1 MLANSKE
8 RETTGAIAV
17 LEDVS
22 GLQDQRPAKKFNQEP
37 APQAVAQ
44 SCFLSLFPNRVQAI
58 LRPQG
63 CKTWTTVS
71 KHWRLSDEQI
81 LKAVS
86 GKDATVWGARF
97 DWQTRFGVLDIDP
110 ESKYQSVQ
118 ELAKLTEK
126 LAGVSLT
133 ATPYQSSS
141 RGGWHVYLFLDDWQ
155 NSKEVEETLKAWL
168 RANGYEIRNG
178 QLEIYPCGR
187 GLRLPLQAG
196 FAWLNSDGSIKTRRE
211 ELTTNE
217 AISQFV
223 AGLETRGSNWPKAKK
238 LITTQ
243 LEEIDRQNLDSVQER
258 EERLNIEGF
267 EGFFNYRLITEKYE
281 EGRQYW
287 QTGLTAKGQ
296 RHDAILFVEHY
307 LWHGDESAG
316 VPALPAAQNDE
327 ARYRLIRAW
336 LESKH
341 YGYCN
346 HINRGNWRKV
356 EAQIRRAVKWRRTSG
371 AVQVR
376 TPYLMT
382 DRLIERLIALSRGSC
397 RTWTVE
403 DLKKGNEDREAEAR
417 EKIGA
422 AVQLLIDQG
431 RKVTGRQIMR
441 LTGCSYHTV
450 KRHLDIWKISPVVA
464 LPRAAGE
471 ENSFLD
477 LNLIGSGGTR
487 ALGFEEKDLYPSAVG
502 ADSGD
507 LVTLQEIDVADQRV
521 DFEMVAEPE
530 QPCEL
535 APIVLEPPFLLPG
548 FEPTSELPASRPS
561 PAGCCASL
569 DAGALVRWYSGRAA
583 DVAGGSEP
591 LNLSGLPVWRG
602 RPELFVI
609 SQTYKEAEKQTELL
623 AGEIIFDQAGLMA
636 CDWGYSSANF
646 LPVIIGVHSSSVGL
660 SGFLRN
666 PQELILGAWIVCT
679 RLLVK
684 GLRTLENKGARAPP
698 L

>member
-1 MLANSKE
+1 M
-8 RETTGAIAV
+8 
-17 LEDVS
+17 
-22 GLQDQRPAKKFNQEP
+22 RP
-37 APQAVAQ
+37 VG
-44 SCFLSLFPNRVQAI
+44 R
-58 LRPQG
+58 
-63 CKTWTTVS
+63 KTWTTVS

-86 GKDATVWGARF
+86 GKDATVWGTRF
-97 DWQTRFGVLDIDP
+97 DSQTRFGVLDIDP
-110 ESKYQSVQ
+110 ESKYQSIQ
-118 ELAKLTEK
+118 ELEK
-126 LAGVSLT
+126 LMELLAGISLT

-178 QLEIYPCGR
+178 TLEIYPCGR

-196 FAWLNSDGSIKTRRE
+196 FGWLDTCSQNLGSIKRRRE
-211 ELTTNE
+211 ELTRDE

-223 AGLETRGSNWPKAKK
+223 NDLESRGNNWAKAKK
-238 LITTQ
+238 LITAQ
-243 LEEIDRQNLDSVQER
+243 LEEIDRQNSDSVQVR

-267 EGFFNYRLITEKYE
+267 DQLFNYRLIKEKYE

-287 QTGLTAKGQ
+287 QTGLTGKGQ
-296 RHDAILFVEHY
+296 RHDAILAVEHY
-307 LWHGDESAG
+307 LWHGDEHAG
-316 VPALPAAQNDE
+316 VPAMPAAQNDQG
-327 ARYRLIRAW
+327 RYRLILAW

-341 YGYCN
+341 NGYCN
-346 HINRGNWRKV
+346 HINRGNWDRV
-356 EAQIRRAVKWRRTSG
+356 EAQIQRAVKWRRSSES
-371 AVQVR
+371 VPVR
-376 TPYLMT
+376 IPYLMT
-382 DRLIERLIALSRGSC
+382 DRLIERLIALSRGTC
-397 RTWTVE
+397 RTWTIE
-403 DLKKGNEDREAEAR
+403 DLKKGNEDREVEAR

-450 KRHLDIWKISPVVA
+450 RRHLDIWKISPVVA

-477 LNLIGSGGTR
+477 LDLIGGGGTR
-487 ALGFEEKDLYPSAVG
+487 ALGFEEKDLYPPAVVS
-502 ADSGD
+502 DSGD
-507 LVTLQEIDVADQRV
+507 LVTLQEIGVADQRA
-521 DFEMVAEPE
+521 DSKMVEPE

-583 DVAGGSEP
+583 DVAGGSER

-623 AGEIIFDQAGLMA
+623 AGEIIFDQAGLTA
-636 CDWGYSSANF
+636 CDWGYSPANF
-646 LPVIIGVHSSSVGL
+646 LPVITGVHSSSVRL

-666 PQELILGAWIVCT
+666 PQEPILGAWSVCT
-679 RLLVK
+679 RLPVK
-684 GLRTLENKGARAPP
+684 GLWTLENKGARAPP